1 MKNLELA
8 HAQRR
13 EYKQAADSDDDADAD
28 AATATTN
35 ASPSAITTSDDDAD
49 ADAAAPAPANE
60 DVDAD
65 AVAEW
70 NLRHP
75 AGALLHP
82 RDGQPRPHAASALRR
97 PPPAHLH
104 LRLELRAGR
113 PAAAAVAGAAGWRGG
128 RHTRARA
135 CTHARTPHVRTH
147 ARTHTHTQVVLGDDD
162 LSATACAILPPTAG
176 AGPPAARPGFAGL
189 WVVCGAD
196 GSSVSLSLPAILRAA
211 PATPRAVTV
220 KVCYSGAAPA
230 QEAWAGGGA
239 TLYLQAGGDW
249 AGAAEGVAGAAG
261 KDA

>member
-1 MKNLELA
+1 M
-8 HAQRR
+8 
-13 EYKQAADSDDDADAD
+13 
-28 AATATTN
+28 
-35 ASPSAITTSDDDAD
+35 
-49 ADAAAPAPANE
+49 
-60 DVDAD
+60 
-65 AVAEW
+65 
-70 NLRHP
+70 
-75 AGALLHP
+75 
-82 RDGQPRPHAASALRR
+82 
-97 PPPAHLH
+97 
-104 LRLELRAGR
+104 
-113 PAAAAVAGAAGWRGG
+113 
-128 RHTRARA
+128 
-135 CTHARTPHVRTH
+135 
-147 ARTHTHTQVVLGDDD
+147 LGDDD